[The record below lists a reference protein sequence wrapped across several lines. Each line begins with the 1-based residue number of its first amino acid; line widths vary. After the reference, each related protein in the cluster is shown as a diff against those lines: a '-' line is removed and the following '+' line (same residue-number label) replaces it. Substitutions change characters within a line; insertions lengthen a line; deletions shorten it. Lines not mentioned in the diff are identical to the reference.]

1 MFNKTSGIVK
11 TWVAMILIGIYSFDD
26 VPKLLNLRAAVGEVL
41 DLVGVTHGEP

>member
-26 VPKLLNLRAAVGEVL
+26 VPKLLNLRTAVGEVL
-41 DLVGVTHGEP
+41 DLVGIPHGEA